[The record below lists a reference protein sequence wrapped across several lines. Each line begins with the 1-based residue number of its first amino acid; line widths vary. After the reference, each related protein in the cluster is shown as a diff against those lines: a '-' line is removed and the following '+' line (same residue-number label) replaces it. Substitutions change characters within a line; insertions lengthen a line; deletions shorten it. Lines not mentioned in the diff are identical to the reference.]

1 MEAHTLTPVP
11 LDFLSIDNQCDA
23 PSLTL
28 GENQMSTPVN
38 GKARGIR
45 RALPAAALAAAT
57 TLLAACQHAAPPPAP
72 PPQQIESGFRFSL
85 AAPLQFPGD
94 KPRML
99 FQNLKVV
106 PATALTPYEPY
117 CSLTAEKG
125 AALLIPASTL
135 IVQSVHYDERA
146 IAHADRMM
154 GVTRIALAAST
165 GAPAYTLRCGWPE
178 GARQASFLSADQ
190 IFNAIGNTFTMDQ
203 PQ

>member
-1 MEAHTLTPVP
+1 METHTLSPVP
-11 LDFLSIDNQCDA
+11 LDLLSIDNKCDA

-38 GKARGIR
+38 GKTRRSPHARS
-45 RALPAAALAAAT
+45 AAALAAAT
-57 TLLAACQHAAPPPAP
+57 ALLAACQHAAPPPAP

-85 AAPLQFPGD
+85 AAPLKFPGD

-106 PATALTPYEPY
+106 PATALVPYEPY
-117 CSLTAEKG
+117 CSLAAEKG
-125 AALLIPASTL
+125 AALVIPASTL
-135 IVQSVHYDERA
+135 IVHSVDYDERA
-146 IAHADRMM
+146 IANTDRMT
-154 GVTRIALAAST
+154 GVTRIALAASA

-178 GARQASFLSADQ
+178 GASQGNFLSADQ
-190 IFNAIGNTFTMDQ
+190 IFNAIGNTFTMDR